1 MIYAR
6 HRDLLE
12 QGDKENDFTIS
23 QLNHHSNIQT
33 STCFLLNI
41 YEVLLR
47 AMYHRP
53 HYLFFPEICH
63 LCDSLVAMVTQ
74 THLLDHPVY
83 PLSHIRPIIDAIV
96 DNQSI

>member
-6 HRDLLE
+6 YRDLLE
-12 QGDKENDFTIS
+12 QGDKKNDFTIS
-23 QLNHHSNIQT
+23 QLHHHRNIQT
-33 STCFLLNI
+33 STCLLLNI

-63 LCDSLVAMVTQ
+63 LCNGLVATVTP
-74 THLLDHPVY
+74 THLLDHPVS
-83 PLSHIRPIIDAIV
+83 PLSHIRPTIDAIV
-96 DNQSI
+96 DTQAI